1 MAQFSKIVF
10 YSLYLSR
17 LNRDFFLNM
26 MINFNGAVV
35 ANDANVLTQNRAF
48 LYGDAVFE
56 TVKIVNSKIL
66 FLEDHYFRLM
76 SSMRIVRMEIPMN
89 FTMEFIEEQI
99 LRLANINGIQD
110 SSRARITIYRN
121 DGGYY
126 LPQTNSVSF
135 LIQVQKLDNKSYSII
150 EKDYVVDLYT
160 DFYVAKQLLSSIKT
174 TNKMLNITASIY
186 ASENGLDNCLL
197 LNDTKNVVE
206 ALQGNLFM
214 LKGNTLVTPRV
225 SEGCL
230 NGVMRKQI
238 LKCAKLIE
246 NFEVVEA
253 IISPFELQK
262 ADELFITNVIK
273 GIQPITNYRK
283 KEFSIDFAKRMLQKL
298 NETILVD

>member
-1 MAQFSKIVF
+1 MVSDDTNI
-10 YSLYLSR
+10 LTN
-17 LNRDFFLNM
+17 NRS
-26 MINFNGAVV
+26 
-35 ANDANVLTQNRAF
+35 F

-89 FTMEFIEEQI
+89 FTMEYLEEQI
-99 LRLANINGIQD
+99 LTLAKAKKIEN
-110 SSRARITIYRN
+110 SSRARITVYRN

-126 LPQTNSVSF
+126 LPQSNSVSF
-135 LIQVQKLDNKSYSII
+135 LITIQSVDNELYAIVAK
-150 EKDYVVDLYT
+150 EYVVDLYT

-174 TNKMLNITASIY
+174 TNRLLNVTASIY
-186 ASENGLDNCLL
+186 ASENDLDNCLL
-197 LNDTKNVVE
+197 LNDSKNVVE

-214 LKGNTLVTPRV
+214 LKGNTLVTPPV

-238 LKCAKLIE
+238 LSLARTIE
-246 NFEVVEA
+246 NLEVVEEA
-253 IISPFELQK
+253 ISPFDLQK

-273 GIQPITNYRK
+273 GIQPITKYRK
-283 KEFSIDFAKRMLQKL
+283 KEFTIDFSELLLQKL
-298 NETILVD
+298 NDVVK